1 MPWKEPVTQKACAYS
16 ARSRAVAT
24 SQFGGMLVFHMPAQK
39 LTPDI
44 IQAAIEGFEAQ
55 KRRIDAQVIELRQML
70 DGGRPEMAVPSAPH
84 KRKRRLSAAGRKA
97 IAEAARKRWAA
108 IRANSAQPQ
117 SPSSKTPSRKRSLAK

>member
-1 MPWKEPVTQKACAYS
+1 
-16 ARSRAVAT
+16 
-24 SQFGGMLVFHMPAQK
+24 MLVFHMPAQK

-55 KRRIDAQVIELRQML
+55 KVRIDAQIAQLRQML
-70 DGGRPEMAVPSAPH
+70 DGARPEVAAPSSAPPK

-108 IRANSAQPQ
+108 IRAKTAEPAPA
-117 SPSSKTPSRKRSLAK
+117 SPKKAPRKKSTA